1 LFGGKGGVGKTTCAM
16 ATALHQ
22 ARAHPDAPL
31 LLVSTDPAHSLADS
45 LAGGSPPPNL
55 HLQELNAAAALAAFR
70 AEHGDKLHAIAR
82 RGTFLDDR
90 DIHRFLSLS
99 LPGLDELMA
108 ILAISRRVSEDR
120 YRTILVDTAPTGHTL
135 RLLALP
141 SAMRRWLDLLDTLLA
156 KHRYMKQIFHGSYTP
171 DEPDRF
177 ILDLAAEIQAMDQLL
192 RDPDRCRF
200 LPVTLAE
207 TLVLEE
213 TADLARALH
222 AGGIATPELIINR
235 LHPDNPC
242 PTCAAI
248 RADQLG
254 CLTRYAATIREIGR
268 PWGIPLQ
275 PEEPRG
281 SEALSTF
288 WDGATPI
295 DQTLASPAPPP
306 PPIQVR
312 APSPHPGPDQCLLIF
327 CGKGGVGK
335 TTLACATALHLAE
348 TQPHRR
354 ILLLSSD
361 PAHSLGDCLGLPVG
375 PEPVT
380 VHRGLAVME
389 VDAQGELAAIRT
401 AYAQELRGFF
411 AALSSSLDFTFDRQ
425 VMEQMIDFAPPGIDE
440 IAALARALVFLRQGD
455 YDLLVLDAAPS
466 GHLIRLLELPELIHD
481 WLQAM
486 FELLLKYKDT
496 LRIPRFGQRLVQL
509 SRDLKFFRGLL
520 GNPDQAGLALVAI
533 PTDMALEESR
543 DLVDACR
550 AAGLRPQRLF
560 LNLLTPRGTCPFCAA
575 QAGRDTA
582 LVQAFAAAFPTV
594 PRTRIYRGHAP
605 PRPGGRGNP
614 RCGPVQSEPRRR
626 EGYQRHQVFSHLN
639 LASSLRHG
647 VTTHS
652 GRSWRG
658 NLFTRCRCGT
668 RMLAETVTTSPSLDP

>member
-1 LFGGKGGVGKTTCAM
+1 MFGGKGGVGKTTCAM

-31 LLVSTDPAHSLADS
+31 LLVSTDPAHSLADC
-45 LAGGSPPPNL
+45 LAGGSPPPN
-55 HLQELNAAAALAAFR
+55 
-70 AEHGDKLHAIAR
+70 
-82 RGTFLDDR
+82 
-90 DIHRFLSLS
+90 
-99 LPGLDELMA
+99 
-108 ILAISRRVSEDR
+108 
-120 YRTILVDTAPTGHTL
+120 L

-192 RDPDRCRF
+192 RNPDRCRF

-254 CLTRYAATIREIGR
+254 CLTRYAATIREIGH

-401 AYAQELRGFF
+401 AYAQELQGFF

-550 AAGLRPQRLF
+550 AARLRPQRLF

-605 PRPGGRGNP
+605 RGLAAVATLGAALYSQNH
-614 RCGPVQSEPRRR
+614 
-626 EGYQRHQVFSHLN
+626 EGAKGTKDTRFFSHLN

-668 RMLAETVTTSPSLDP
+668 RQLAETVTTSPSLDP